1 MKELTAEHKLAMI
14 GLLINGMTDSKLS
27 KKAAYEA
34 SNLQRCMISN
44 LIDRVGNTDEFYD
57 MLYVFGYVC
66 DMLEQNIGNYRMI
79 TESAWKTGCIPD
91 DALIKLSET
100 GGCLYCRISEKLSD
114 REKWDIA
121 VCIRNLIMR
130 VNHWELKNLEG
141 K

>member
-1 MKELTAEHKLAMI
+1 MKELTAEHKLHMI
-14 GLLINGMTDSKLS
+14 ALLVNGMTDSKLS
-27 KKAAYEA
+27 KKADYEA
-34 SNLQRCMISN
+34 SNLQRCMIDN
-44 LIDRVGNTDEFYD
+44 LITICNTDEFYN

-79 TESAWKTGCIPD
+79 TDAKWKTGCIPD
-91 DALIKLSET
+91 DALIKLTET

-114 REKWDIA
+114 KEKWDIA

-130 VNHWELKNLEG
+130 VNHWELRNLEG

>member
-1 MKELTAEHKLAMI
+1 MKELTAEHKLHMI
-14 GLLINGMTDSKLS
+14 ALLVNGMTDSKLS
-27 KKAAYEA
+27 KKADYEA
-34 SNLQRCMISN
+34 SNLQRCMIDN
-44 LIDRVGNTDEFYD
+44 LINRVGNTDEFYD

-79 TESAWKTGCIPD
+79 TDSTWKTGCIPD
-91 DALIKLSET
+91 DALITLPET

>member
-1 MKELTAEHKLAMI
+1 MKELTTEHKLAMI
-14 GLLINGMTDSKLS
+14 GLLVNGMTESKMS
-27 KKAAYEA
+27 KKAAYET
-34 SNLQRCMISN
+34 SNLQRCMIDN
-44 LIDRVGNTDEFYD
+44 LINRVGNTDEFYD

-79 TESAWKTGCIPD
+79 TDSKWKTGCIPD
-91 DALIKLSET
+91 DALITWPET

>member
-1 MKELTAEHKLAMI
+1 MKELTAEHKLHMI
-14 GLLINGMTDSKLS
+14 ALLVNGMTESKLS
-27 KKAAYEA
+27 KKAAYET

-57 MLYVFGYVC
+57 MLYMFGYVC

-79 TESAWKTGCIPD
+79 TDAKWKTGCIPD
-91 DALIKLSET
+91 DALITLPET